1 MSDGRSNKYGNI
13 LFVFCGGGCKA
24 LIQAVAAAE
33 VVQAGLCPTHIL
45 SSSAGTCNALG
56 FVENPG
62 IVGAEKT
69 LRIWEEYI
77 TSPEAIYELHPF
89 LREKMARLLGVVP
102 QATQGWGPSGSMLHD
117 LKRALKFLPLI
128 LSFCVRMPLRV
139 AGRTVSFVFRLM
151 DVFESQHRSFRRLV
165 QAPEIQE
172 TFNELDKYFEF
183 KRMKAV
189 LDPFPLLARLGEQID
204 LQKVLTSPVS
214 WHIIAERYEDGA
226 TAVFSNKDPDVAME
240 GTEDARS
247 QKAKHDLFLA
257 RVRASMALY
266 PLFEMV
272 EINGHRYLD
281 ADLANPLPLEE
292 AFDLGCDTMFIFLNV
307 PRRSVRI
314 DPYPLRDLLEL
325 NDIMRLSERYIHHR
339 VKEAQVRAKE
349 RGVNLFVVRPDEIPP
364 GLGLLEIDR
373 KVIQFVKHHERTRMK
388 HYLAE
393 LDAHNLRFAPPIR

>member
-1 MSDGRSNKYGNI
+1 MSDGRSNKYGNT